1 MGSNNMAQQM
11 LNIINKSSESRK
23 TDSNS
28 KELQQKQNNQTLE
41 SLSVKKSEKK
51 GSPKRENTKKK
62 LDGCRFLN
70 ISKVKDAHPVAA
82 GG

>member
-28 KELQQKQNNQTLE
+28 KELQ
-41 SLSVKKSEKK
+41 
-51 GSPKRENTKKK
+51 
-62 LDGCRFLN
+62 
-70 ISKVKDAHPVAA
+70 
-82 GG
+82 

>member
-41 SLSVKKSEKK
+41 SLSGKKSEKK

-62 LDGCRFLN
+62 LD
-70 ISKVKDAHPVAA
+70 
-82 GG
+82 